1 MDRRLSLFILFV
13 LAPICLLAQLSPS
26 YADKRI
32 ALVIGNAHY
41 KNTPALVN
49 PVNDANDVAQAL
61 TAVGFEVNLKL
72 DAGKREIDQALA
84 QFARDS
90 SRADAALFYYAGH
103 GMQYQGHNFLMPVDA
118 ELQDEISIRYEL
130 TSLDNVKEALQR
142 SNGVKIMI
150 LDACRTNP
158 LADKFVRS
166 ITISTRDIPKV
177 QGYAR
182 PEQTRG
188 MIIVYAT
195 QADDVAHDGTGRNSP
210 FSSAFLKEI
219 KEPGLEI
226 GAMFRRVNADVNV
239 ATGGQQS
246 PEVSISLVS
255 EYYLNQGETDQKIW
269 ARIRTSP
276 DVGAIREFLDR
287 YPNSFYAPDAAAR
300 LDLLEREAREKE
312 AAGQSAKQTQ
322 DAATVETERLKQER
336 AERERIA
343 AEARAQEQD
352 LTAKLA
358 AAETARQ
365 KLAGELAARESAQ
378 SEAEA
383 RERAVRDKADQER
396 QQEADLRRQIA
407 EMQASQA
414 EKDRLTQESIEK
426 ERSRQAVA
434 DQTAADRQQA
444 DKENAD
450 QLRAEAARAQELKTQ
465 IAQLEQ
471 QAADARAKAAAEEQK
486 AVQAND
492 AATAAEQKVALAA
505 TGSSAEPAPAPAL
518 STSEASLAPQIRAE
532 LLRLGCYTGGEADW
546 AAAEMKRGLAKYA
559 LYAKLD
565 SPPQAPSVALLEDL
579 KGRHDRL
586 CPADCSAR
594 EVSIG
599 GRCVAK
605 TCGRGEVLN
614 RLGQCAAK
622 PAAPHELATR
632 SGPAPAKP
640 GGGGHCFV
648 FNGNQY
654 CE

>member
-1 MDRRLSLFILFV
+1 MNRRLSLFVLFLTIQV
-13 LAPICLLAQLSPS
+13 GLFAQLVPS
-26 YADKRI
+26 YADKRV

-41 KNTPALVN
+41 KNTPALAN
-49 PVNDANDVAQAL
+49 PINDASDVAQAL
-61 TAVGFEVNLKL
+61 SAVGFEVALKI

-90 SRADAALFYYAGH
+90 SHAEAALFYYAGH
-103 GMQYQGHNFLMPVDA
+103 GMQYHGRNFLMPVDA

-130 TSLDNVKEALQR
+130 TSLDDVKEALQR

-150 LDACRTNP
+150 LDACRNNP

-195 QADDVAHDGTGRNSP
+195 QADDVAHDGAGRNSP

-226 GAMFRRVNADVNV
+226 GAMFRRVNADVNA
-239 ATGGQQS
+239 ATDGQQS
-246 PEVSISLVS
+246 PEVSISLTS
-255 EYYLNQGETDQKIW
+255 EYYLNQGETDQQIW

-276 DVGAIREFLDR
+276 DPGAIREFLDR
-287 YPNSFYAPDAAAR
+287 YPNSFYAPDAAVR
-300 LDLLEREAREKE
+300 LELLEREAREKE
-312 AAGQSAKQTQ
+312 SPSQSAKQTQ
-322 DAATVETERLKQER
+322 QTATAEADRLKQER
-336 AERERIA
+336 QERERIA

-352 LTAKLA
+352 LAAKLA
-358 AAETARQ
+358 AAEAARQ
-365 KLAGELAARESAQ
+365 KLAAELSARETAQ
-378 SEAEA
+378 AEADARDRAEREKADRERQEREAE
-383 RERAVRDKADQER
+383 
-396 QQEADLRRQIA
+396 LRRQIA
-407 EMQASQA
+407 DMQASQA

-426 ERSRQAVA
+426 ERAKQAAA
-434 DQTAADRQQA
+434 DQITADRQRA

-450 QLRAEAARAQELKTQ
+450 LLRADAARAQELKQQ

-471 QAADARAKAAAEEQK
+471 QAADARAKAATEEQN
-486 AVQAND
+486 ATQASA
-492 AATAAEQKVALAA
+492 AATTAEQKVAIAA
-505 TGSSAEPAPAPAL
+505 TGPVAATPSL
-518 STSEASLAPQIRAE
+518 TTSETELVPQIRTE
-532 LLRLGCYTGGEADW
+532 LLRLGCYAGGQAEW
-546 AAAEMKRGLAKYA
+546 AGAEMKRSLAKYA

-565 SPPQAPSVALLEDL
+565 SPPQAPSITLLEDL

-586 CPADCSAR
+586 CPPDCSAH

-605 TCGRGEVLN
+605 TCGHGEILN
-614 RLGQCAAK
+614 RQGQCVAK
-622 PAAPHELATR
+622 PAPPEVAAR
-632 SGPAPAKP
+632 SAGPAKP
-640 GGGGHCFV
+640 AGGGHCFV

>member
-1 MDRRLSLFILFV
+1 MDRRLSLLLLFL
-13 LAPICLLAQLSPS
+13 LAQICLLAQLSPS

-41 KNTPALVN
+41 KNTPALAN

-90 SRADAALFYYAGH
+90 SHADAALFYYAGH

-130 TSLDNVKEALQR
+130 TSLDDVKEALQR

-269 ARIRTSP
+269 ARIRTSG
-276 DVGAIREFLDR
+276 DVGAVREFLDR

-300 LDLLEREAREKE
+300 LDLLEREAREKD

-322 DAATVETERLKQER
+322 DAAMVETERLKQER

-352 LTAKLA
+352 LTAKLT

-383 RERAVRDKADQER
+383 RERAVRDKADQDR
-396 QQEADLRRQIA
+396 QQAAELQRQIA

-426 ERSRQAVA
+426 ERAKQSAA
-434 DQTAADRQQA
+434 DQTAADRKQA
-444 DKENAD
+444 DKENSD
-450 QLRAEAARAQELKTQ
+450 QLRAEAVRAQELKTQ

-471 QAADARAKAAAEEQK
+471 QASDARAKAAIEEQK
-486 AVQAND
+486 ATQASD
-492 AATAAEQKVALAA
+492 AATAAEQKVALGA
-505 TGSSAEPAPAPAL
+505 TGSSAEGAPAL
-518 STSEASLAPQIRAE
+518 SAPEAALAPQIRGE
-532 LLRLGCYTGGEADW
+532 LLRLGCYAGGEADW

-614 RLGQCAAK
+614 RLGQCGAK
-622 PAAPHELATR
+622 PAAPHELAAR